1 MPLLHG
7 KQARS
12 ESGFSRNVSTL
23 IREGKPREQALA
35 IAYSLKRERV
45 KGGGKPLS
53 GAKVRS

>member
-7 KQARS
+7 KKAKT

-35 IAYSLKRERV
+35 IAYSLKREKVRGGRPLGGSKV
-45 KGGGKPLS
+45 KG
-53 GAKVRS
+53 